1 MIFPRISLRKHR
13 RWANIV
19 IFFIVAGLIGYAL
32 FSQYIMG
39 LEACPLCIFQRVF
52 FISVGLIGLVAALH
66 APLSWGAKI
75 YGFLGITSAL
85 VGAAIAGRHVYI
97 QNMPA
102 TEVPACGPGLD
113 YILDVF
119 PLFEAIKMV
128 FTGSGECAEVV
139 WQFLG
144 LSMPSWAL
152 IWFVLLGVLMW
163 VANCSELS
171 RYYRGQNTQ

>member
-1 MIFPRISLRKHR
+1 
-13 RWANIV
+13 
-19 IFFIVAGLIGYAL
+19 
-32 FSQYIMG
+32 MG
-39 LEACPLCIFQRVF
+39 AV
-52 FISVGLIGLVAALH
+52 
-66 APLSWGAKI
+66 
-75 YGFLGITSAL
+75 
-85 VGAAIAGRHVYI
+85 IAGRHVYI

-139 WQFLG
+139 WRFLG

-152 IWFVLLGVLMW
+152 IWFVLLGALMW
-163 VANCSELS
+163 AANYSDLS
-171 RYYRGQNTQ
+171 R